1 MLFHRK
7 TATGLPSKKQ
17 NTNYAPFIF
26 TRFGECHHHWRRC
39 RRPVAHRHH
48 RGSVGPLTVEPI
60 KRRLEQATPVDNP
73 PFTLAVTLTADQN
86 KLQN

>member
-1 MLFHRK
+1 MSFHRK

-73 PFTLAVTLTADQN
+73 QFTFAVTLTADQN